1 MKAKD
6 KETLWLYFTMAYEAA
21 TRREF
26 DEALAHSQK
35 AVDMITLC
43 AEKAVPDGSR
53 CHRLPRFAQ
62 EQLTLFHISTVTCRA
77 LVVHNG

>member
-21 TRREF
+21 GRRDF

-35 AVDMITLC
+35 AVDMITLSG
-43 AEKAVPDGSR
+43 ARKKQSQMAVDAIAFRDQRKS
-53 CHRLPRFAQ
+53 
-62 EQLTLFHISTVTCRA
+62 S
-77 LVVHNG
+77 

>member
-35 AVDMITLC
+35 AVDMITLSG
-43 AEKAVPDGSR
+43 ARKKQSQVAVDAIAFRDLRKS
-53 CHRLPRFAQ
+53 
-62 EQLTLFHISTVTCRA
+62 S
-77 LVVHNG
+77 